1 MSRYYIGVD
10 TSNYTTSCA
19 LYDAAERRVVSNI
32 KRLLDVP
39 EGGRGLRQS
48 DAMFMH
54 TKRLPEIIASALDA
68 LVPDELCAVGVSSR
82 PRDVE
87 GSYMPCFLAGVSAAS
102 AMAARRRSRSTV
114 SRIRRGISRRRYI
127 RAGSP
132 DLYSREFIAFH
143 VSGGT
148 TELLLVHSEL
158 DGEQPFV
165 IEKLGGTLDISAGQA
180 VDRVGV
186 KLGLGFPCGPK
197 LEELANA
204 NTERFTPARLSV
216 RGCDCNLSGAEN
228 LAGRMI
234 ESGASAECVAAYL
247 LDFIGRTLIE
257 LAENALIG
265 REDLPVLF
273 AGGVMSNSIIKQM
286 ITARGYDARFA
297 EPALSSD
304 NAVGAALLAAMRE
317 EGENGVR

>member
-102 AMAARRRSRSTV
+102 AMAGAAKKPLYRFSHQAGHIAAAVYS
-114 SRIRRGISRRRYI
+114 S
-127 RAGSP
+127 GSP

-180 VDRVGV
+180 VDR
-186 KLGLGFPCGPK
+186 
-197 LEELANA
+197 
-204 NTERFTPARLSV
+204 
-216 RGCDCNLSGAEN
+216 SG
-228 LAGRMI
+228 
-234 ESGASAECVAAYL
+234 
-247 LDFIGRTLIE
+247 
-257 LAENALIG
+257 
-265 REDLPVLF
+265 
-273 AGGVMSNSIIKQM
+273 
-286 ITARGYDARFA
+286 
-297 EPALSSD
+297 
-304 NAVGAALLAAMRE
+304 
-317 EGENGVR
+317 

>member
-102 AMAARRRSRSTV
+102 AMADVIKKPLYHFSHQAGHIAAAIYSS
-114 SRIRRGISRRRYI
+114 
-127 RAGSP
+127 GSP
-132 DLYSREFIAFH
+132 DLYSRDFIAFH

-148 TELLLVHSEL
+148 TELLLVHPEP

-186 KLGLGFPCGPK
+186 KLGLGFPCGPR

-216 RGCDCNLSGAEN
+216 HGCECNLSGAEN

-247 LDFIGRTLIE
+247 LDFIGRTLVA
-257 LAENALIG
+257 LTENALIG
-265 REDLPVLF
+265 REGLPVLF
-273 AGGVMSNSIIKQM
+273 AGGVMSNSIIKRM
-286 ITARGYDARFA
+286 IISRGYDARFA
-297 EPALSSD
+297 EPSLSSD

-317 EGENGVR
+317 EGENGVG

>member
-87 GSYMPCFLAGVSAAS
+87 GSYIPCFLAGVSTAS
-102 AMAARRRSRSTV
+102 AMAGAAKKPLYRFSHQAGHIAAAVYS
-114 SRIRRGISRRRYI
+114 S
-127 RAGSP
+127 GSP

-148 TELLLVHSEL
+148 TELLLVHPKP

-186 KLGLGFPCGPK
+186 KLGLGFPCGPR
-197 LEELANA
+197 LEELAKS

-216 RGCDCNLSGAEN
+216 HGCDCNLSGAEN

-247 LDFIGRTLIE
+247 LDFIGRTLVA
-257 LAENALIG
+257 LTENALIG

-273 AGGVMSNSIIKQM
+273 AGGVMSNSIIKRM
-286 ITARGYDARFA
+286 ITARGCDARFA

-317 EGENGVR
+317 EGENGVG